1 MNIQIVRKQPIVPVT
16 PSKTTTLVFK
26 KSHLRT
32 QRKKIPIVS
41 MYDEEGMYLPVSL
54 KLTQNQ
60 SKVPST
66 LLSRWI
72 NANCS
77 EKLLTLKDR
86 CNTVERIKDGVNKGW
101 WFTNLEDSVYGL
113 HRISIKE
120 SLHDKTVEF
129 CVVNIDDSIGM
140 NSVKN
145 ILTNLGIS
153 LSCEFDT
160 VSSKMTSI
168 TLKFGGD

>member
-1 MNIQIVRKQPIVPVT
+1 MDIKVLRKNKGILVKQ
-16 PSKTTTLVFK
+16 KTVEINFK
-26 KSHLRT
+26 KFNWKRGSR
-32 QRKKIPIVS
+32 KIPTIIA
-41 MYDEEGMYLPVSL
+41 YDTQGDFIPVSL
-54 KLTQNQ
+54 NLIHI
-60 SKVPST
+60 SSRIPST
-66 LLSRWI
+66 MLSRWI

-101 WFTNLEDSVYGL
+101 WFTNKEETIYGL

-120 SLHDKTVEF
+120 SQRNKSVEF

-153 LSCEFDT
+153 LSCEFDAT
-160 VSSKMTSI
+160 SSKMTSV

>member
-1 MNIQIVRKQPIVPVT
+1 MDIKVLRK
-16 PSKTTTLVFK
+16 SKGIFVKQNTVEINFK
-26 KSHLRT
+26 KFNWKRGSR
-32 QRKKIPIVS
+32 KIPMIVA
-41 MYDEEGMYLPVSL
+41 YANQGDFIPVSL
-54 KLTQNQ
+54 NLLHTG
-60 SKVPST
+60 SRIPST

>member
-16 PSKTTTLVFK
+16 TNKTVTLLFK

-32 QRKKIPIVS
+32 QYKKIPIVS

-101 WFTNLEDSVYGL
+101 WFTQKDNSIYGTHKHKVSEDGNTFRVITIEDG
-113 HRISIKE
+113 
-120 SLHDKTVEF
+120 
-129 CVVNIDDSIGM
+129 IGM
-140 NSVKN
+140 QSVLN
-145 ILTNLGIS
+145 ILKELQIGVECVYNKETQ
-153 LSCEFDT
+153 
-160 VSSKMTSI
+160 KMEKILI
-168 TLKFGGD
+168 TGEGL

>member
-16 PSKTTTLVFK
+16 TNKTTTLVFK

-54 KLTQNQ
+54 KLTQIQ
-60 SKVPST
+60 SKIPST

-113 HRISIKE
+113 HKVKVSE
-120 SLHDKTVEF
+120 SGNTFRVITIEDG
-129 CVVNIDDSIGM
+129 IGM
-140 NSVKN
+140 QSVLN
-145 ILTNLGIS
+145 ILKELQIEVECVYNKETQ
-153 LSCEFDT
+153 
-160 VSSKMTSI
+160 KMEKILI
-168 TLKFGGD
+168 TGEGL